1 MQRDAAIAI
10 ARINQRA
17 TSRPHDQVCAIAHMS
32 EKLDQFEVQR
42 EITLML
48 DSFEAKVSREILAG
62 LAERYGFNLMDKAAG
77 SGNSARPTYRKKRS
91 Y

>member
-1 MQRDAAIAI
+1 M
-10 ARINQRA
+10 
-17 TSRPHDQVCAIAHMS
+17 V

-48 DSFEAKVSREILAG
+48 DSFEEKVSREIMAG
-62 LAERYGFNLMDKAAG
+62 LAERYGFKLVPKTTGNAG
-77 SGNSARPTYRKKRS
+77 GYRPAPRRKTKP

>member
-1 MQRDAAIAI
+1 LPAAKIIDQSAARRDVAAM
-10 ARINQRA
+10 
-17 TSRPHDQVCAIAHMS
+17 TK

-48 DSFEAKVSREILAG
+48 DSFEEKVSREIMAG
-62 LAERYGFNLMDKAAG
+62 LAERYGLKLVAKTTG
-77 SGNSARPTYRKKRS
+77 SGSSYRPSARRKVKP